1 MWASSAHVQLSPET
15 LQLKR
20 SIRDTNFVAKHHMRK
35 IMCFWKIRA
44 CKPDNKRI
52 LTSLIITN
60 LLLCLHVTVCFSL
73 CASQADQTKLVLV
86 WINKAAWI
94 WTSIISCN
102 KKNIYLHFQ
111 LFSSRLFVCLFVCL
125 FDYVS
130 CLFVVITSS
139 SVCRSQ
145 DIWTWCA
152 WRQQR
157 LVPERDARRWA
168 SSYVFSDQ
176 SCRPAAGAAARTR
189 WRGSNE
195 PRPQVIDAERWV
207 CDKPRIWFYF
217 FLYIWSCKYVDVC
230 VMIGGRRCFR
240 AVSQAMCCSP
250 PPSGSVVVS
259 GIYGAGWF
267 CLNVHCVVK

>member
-44 CKPDNKRI
+44 CKPDNKRL

-111 LFSSRLFVCLFVCL
+111 LFSSRLFVCLFVCFTMCPVCL
-125 FDYVS
+125 SSSRHHLSAGVRTFERGAHDVSSVS
-130 CLFVVITSS
+130 CRSVTRGGERAAVCSVIRAAGPQPELLPGHDDGDLTS
-139 SVCRSQ
+139 
-145 DIWTWCA
+145 
-152 WRQQR
+152 
-157 LVPERDARRWA
+157 LVRRWSTRRGESA
-168 SSYVFSDQ
+168 TNRESDLF
-176 SCRPAAGAAARTR
+176 
-189 WRGSNE
+189 
-195 PRPQVIDAERWV
+195 I
-207 CDKPRIWFYF
+207 F
-217 FLYIWSCKYVDVC
+217 YIWSCKYVDVC

-250 PPSGSVVVS
+250 PLV
-259 GIYGAGWF
+259 
-267 CLNVHCVVK
+267 L